1 MVFYSAQDSSPC
13 VGTMAHKHETSHHSE
28 AKSKT
33 SPWWV
38 QIRKAD
44 TIEVLISD
52 FFLFCDVE
60 TTSSRAMLKFT
71 ETSSYHQDSPCLVF
85 WLETSSFWSSNVHTV
100 YVSRLWE
107 SPVCNECHLCFSYKI
122 KDPGMCHG
130 PANHIMQ
137 VLLIKKKK
145 SRQEQHKGKVTSFGS
160 QFQGREVKQAGA
172 RNGWTQTPTIRKQVE
187 SVNACSAW
195 RSNVC
200 CICIHGHTRD
210 KMEMN
215 VLCWHACYRY
225 KSLHPWD

>member
-1 MVFYSAQDSSPC
+1 MVFQAEKLGVRQTHWLVDKEMGYDWVIKVANLQDDWHFSCCGDWIRMTPIGSSIWVLIPWEMVFYSAQDSSPC

-100 YVSRLWE
+100 YVSRLRE

-130 PANHIMQ
+130 PANHITQ
-137 VLLIKKKK
+137 VLLIKKKI
-145 SRQEQHKGKVTSFGS
+145 
-160 QFQGREVKQAGA
+160 
-172 RNGWTQTPTIRKQVE
+172 QTRAT
-187 SVNACSAW
+187 
-195 RSNVC
+195 
-200 CICIHGHTRD
+200 
-210 KMEMN
+210 
-215 VLCWHACYRY
+215 
-225 KSLHPWD
+225 